1 MSGSIPPGLDSSVN
15 LVLVE
20 DGAGGSDE
28 FLPQGGIAAT
38 GSGTGYGVPA
48 QVFVQEAA
56 SSASSVTRNRLNAN
70 AISNQV
76 RNVLTAASTIN
87 GLNVI
92 NTPYPYDPATA
103 ASNKDII
110 RATGGG
116 LDVINPIYS
125 EGAVT
130 NDDGIRAGQD
140 IRAFLYA
147 EDDADATQAIRLV
160 ATAAGALR
168 TSGGASTVITTI
180 ADQTGVGTSATS
192 LVAANTGRTSVIIQ
206 NIGATNQ
213 ARVGDTNITT
223 TRGVRLAPGESVTFE
238 TTAQIFG
245 LSEASTTDFAVTE
258 LE

>member
-1 MSGSIPPGLDSSVN
+1 MTVQIPPGMPSAVN
-15 LVLVE
+15 LLLTKLN
-20 DGAGGSDE
+20 GSDE
-28 FLPQGGIAAT
+28 FHPAGAVAAS
-38 GSGTGYGVPA
+38 GSGTGYGVPT
-48 QVFVQEAA
+48 QVFIQEAA
-56 SSASSVTRNRLNAN
+56 TSASSVTRARLNAN
-70 AISNQV
+70 GISTQV
-76 RNVLTAASTIN
+76 LGITTAATTIN

-92 NTPYPYDPATA
+92 NTPYPYDPATT
-103 ASNKDII
+103 SIKDII

-116 LDVINPIYS
+116 LNVVNPIYS
-125 EGAVT
+125 EGAIT

-140 IRAFLYA
+140 VRAFLYA
-147 EDDADATQAIRLV
+147 EDDTDPLQAVRLI

-168 TSGGASTVITTI
+168 TSGGASTTITTV
-180 ADQTGVGTSATS
+180 ADQTGVGTTATS
-192 LVAANTGRTSVIIQ
+192 LAAANTGRTSVIVQ

-213 ARVGDTNITT
+213 ARVGDTNITI

>member
-1 MSGSIPPGLDSSVN
+1 MTTQIPPGMPSSVN
-15 LVLVE
+15 LLLTTQN
-20 DGAGGSDE
+20 GSDE
-28 FLPQGGIAAT
+28 FHPAGSAGT
-38 GSGTGYGVPA
+38 SSSGTGYGVPA

-56 SSASSVTRNRLNAN
+56 SGASSVTRHRICAN
-70 AISNQV
+70 PISTQNDS
-76 RNVLTAASTIN
+76 VLTASSTPN
-87 GLNVI
+87 GMNVI
-92 NTPYPYDPATA
+92 NTPYPYDPATTGP
-103 ASNKDII
+103 NKRII
-110 RATGGG
+110 RGTGGG

-147 EDDADATQAIRLV
+147 EDDATSTQAIRLV

-168 TSGGASTVITTI
+168 TSGGASTTITTI
-180 ADQTGVGTSATS
+180 ADQTAIGTTATS
-192 LVAANTGRTSVIIQ
+192 LAAANTGRTSIIIQ